1 MTDQQDSAVPL
12 WVPDE
17 ARRSQALITA
27 FQAWLAHEH
36 SLKFDHYEAL
46 WRWSVDD
53 AEGFW
58 SAILKF
64 FDLRFDTPPQRMLER
79 PHMPGASWFPGARLN
94 LVEQML
100 RHTAL
105 STPAVVYESE
115 AMGTGELSWHE
126 LRRQVASVAATLRE
140 LGVGEG
146 DRVAGYLPNIP
157 QTLVAFLATA
167 SLGAVWTLCAP
178 DMGPLSV
185 GDRFRQIAPKV
196 LVAMDG
202 YRFAGKPFDRRAA
215 LGEILA
221 GLPSVQAVLWV
232 AHLDAQAEPPP
243 TATPLRWLPWAQAVA
258 GDSELRPQPLP
269 AAHPLWILYSSGTTG
284 LPKPIVHGHGGVLA
298 NGMVNMVLH
307 NDLHPGD
314 RVLWAVNTSWMVWN
328 AHIMSLLGGATVV
341 LYDGSVTGAGV
352 EPDWGHL
359 WRLAGRTQVQ
369 FFGAGAA
376 IHQQCMKAGV
386 LPARIADLSALKTVG
401 STGSPLSPEA
411 CAWLYS
417 AVKPDL
423 WLNVVSGGTDL
434 AGGFLVGLPTLP
446 VYLGEM
452 QCRTLG
458 ARVEAWSDDARPV
471 IDEVGELVCVNPLP
485 SMPLF
490 FWGDDDG
497 SRLKESYF
505 DTFED
510 ASGHPVWRHGD
521 WLRLVPRPDAIG
533 GVIYGRS
540 DATINRQGVRMGTA
554 ELYRVVEQLEEV
566 ADSLVVDLEYLGQ
579 PSWMALFV
587 QLRPGLALDE
597 ALRQRIR
604 QALRTGLSVRH
615 VPDDIVQVAA
625 VPRTITGK
633 KLELP
638 VKKLMLGHSP
648 DKVVRR
654 DALAQPESLDWFVE
668 FAQRHLSRRQD
679 TT

>member
-1 MTDQQDSAVPL
+1 
-12 WVPDE
+12 
-17 ARRSQALITA
+17 LITA
-27 FQAWLAHEH
+27 FEAWLARERG
-36 SLKFDHYEAL
+36 LRFDHYEEL

-58 SAILKF
+58 SAILQF
-64 FDLRFDTPPQRMLER
+64 FDLRFDPPPQRMLGR
-79 PHMPGASWFPGARLN
+79 SQMPNASWFPGARLN
-94 LVEQML
+94 FVEQML

-105 STPAVVYESE
+105 ATPAVVYESE
-115 AMGTGELSWHE
+115 AMGAGELSWPE
-126 LRRQVASVAATLRE
+126 LRRQVASVAATLRG

-157 QTLVAFLATA
+157 QTLVAFLAAA

-196 LVAMDG
+196 LVAVDG

-215 LGEILA
+215 LVEILA
-221 GLPSVQAVLWV
+221 GLPSVRAVLWV
-232 AHLDAQAEPPP
+232 THLDAQAEPPP
-243 TATPLRWLPWAQAVA
+243 TAAPLHWLPWAQAVA
-258 GDSELRPQPLP
+258 GEHELRPQALP
-269 AAHPLWILYSSGTTG
+269 PEHPLWILYSSGTTG

-341 LYDGSVTGAGV
+341 LYDGSVTGAGP

-359 WRLAGRTQVQ
+359 WRLAGRTRVQ

-376 IHQQCMKAGV
+376 IHQQCMKADV
-386 LPARIADLSALKTVG
+386 MPARIADLSALKTVG

-417 AVKPDL
+417 AVKPEL

-458 ARVEAWSDDARPV
+458 ARVEAWSDEARPV

-485 SMPLF
+485 SMPLY
-490 FWGDDDG
+490 FWGDDAG
-497 SRLKESYF
+497 ARYREAYF
-505 DTFED
+505 STFP
-510 ASGHPVWRHGD
+510 GVWRHGD
-521 WLRLVPRPDAIG
+521 YMVINAHG
-533 GVIYGRS
+533 GCRITGRS
-540 DATINRQGVRMGTA
+540 DRNTDCHRNP
-554 ELYRVVEQLEEV
+554 
-566 ADSLVVDLEYLGQ
+566 SQ
-579 PSWMALFV
+579 PSDSCGR
-587 QLRPGLALDE
+587 LR
-597 ALRQRIR
+597 
-604 QALRTGLSVRH
+604 
-615 VPDDIVQVAA
+615 
-625 VPRTITGK
+625 
-633 KLELP
+633 
-638 VKKLMLGHSP
+638 
-648 DKVVRR
+648 
-654 DALAQPESLDWFVE
+654 
-668 FAQRHLSRRQD
+668 
-679 TT
+679 

>member
-1 MTDQQDSAVPL
+1 MTDQQDSTVPL

-27 FQAWLAHEH
+27 FQAWLAREH
-36 SLKFDHYEAL
+36 SLQFEHYEAL

-58 SAILKF
+58 SAILQF

-115 AMGTGELSWHE
+115 AMGTGELSWQE
-126 LRRQVASVAATLRE
+126 LRRQVASVAATLRA

-157 QTLVAFLATA
+157 QALVAFLAAA

-196 LVAMDG
+196 LVAVDG

-243 TATPLRWLPWAQAVA
+243 TATRLRWLPWAQAVA
-258 GDSELRPQPLP
+258 DHPELRPQPLP
-269 AAHPLWILYSSGTTG
+269 SAHPLWILYSSGTTG

-341 LYDGSVTGAGV
+341 LYDGSVTGAGA

-505 DTFED
+505 DTFQD
-510 ASGHPVWRHGD
+510 AAGHPVWRHGD

-587 QLRPGLALDE
+587 QLRPGLALDD

-604 QALRTGLSVRH
+604 LALRTGLSVRH

-668 FAQRHLSRRQD
+668 FAQRHLSRHQD

>member
-1 MTDQQDSAVPL
+1 
-12 WVPDE
+12 
-17 ARRSQALITA
+17 
-27 FQAWLAHEH
+27 
-36 SLKFDHYEAL
+36 
-46 WRWSVDD
+46 
-53 AEGFW
+53 
-58 SAILKF
+58 
-64 FDLRFDTPPQRMLER
+64 
-79 PHMPGASWFPGARLN
+79 MPS
-94 LVEQML
+94 
-100 RHTAL
+100 
-105 STPAVVYESE
+105 
-115 AMGTGELSWHE
+115 
-126 LRRQVASVAATLRE
+126 
-140 LGVGEG
+140 
-146 DRVAGYLPNIP
+146 
-157 QTLVAFLATA
+157 
-167 SLGAVWTLCAP
+167 
-178 DMGPLSV
+178 
-185 GDRFRQIAPKV
+185 
-196 LVAMDG
+196 
-202 YRFAGKPFDRRAA
+202 
-215 LGEILA
+215 
-221 GLPSVQAVLWV
+221 
-232 AHLDAQAEPPP
+232 
-243 TATPLRWLPWAQAVA
+243 
-258 GDSELRPQPLP
+258 
-269 AAHPLWILYSSGTTG
+269 AHPLWILYSSGTTG

-341 LYDGSVTGAGV
+341 LYDGSVTGAGA

-505 DTFED
+505 DTFQD
-510 ASGHPVWRHGD
+510 AAGHPVWRHGD

-587 QLRPGLALDE
+587 QLRPGLALDD

-604 QALRTGLSVRH
+604 LALRTGLSVRH

-668 FAQRHLSRRQD
+668 FAQRHLSRHQD

>member
-1 MTDQQDSAVPL
+1 MTDPQDAAVPL

-27 FQAWLAHEH
+27 FQAWLAQEH
-36 SLKFDHYEAL
+36 SLQFDHYEAL

-64 FDLRFDTPPQRMLER
+64 FDLRFDTPPQCMLER

-126 LRRQVASVAATLRE
+126 LRRQVASVAATLRA

-157 QTLVAFLATA
+157 QTLVAFLAAA

-196 LVAMDG
+196 LVAVDG

-243 TATPLRWLPWAQAVA
+243 TGTPLRWLPWAQAVA
-258 GDSELRPQPLP
+258 GELELRPQPLP
-269 AAHPLWILYSSGTTG
+269 SAHPLWILYSSGTTG

-341 LYDGSVTGAGV
+341 LYDGSVTGAGA

-386 LPARIADLSALKTVG
+386 MPAEIADLSALKTVG

-505 DTFED
+505 DTFQD
-510 ASGHPVWRHGD
+510 AAGHPVWRHGD

-587 QLRPGLALDE
+587 QLRPGLSLDE

-654 DALAQPESLDWFVE
+654 DALAQPESLDWFVD

>member
-1 MTDQQDSAVPL
+1 MTDHLPAAVPL

-27 FQAWLAHEH
+27 FEAWLARERG
-36 SLKFDHYEAL
+36 LRFDHYEEL

-58 SAILKF
+58 SAILQF
-64 FDLRFDTPPQRMLER
+64 FDLRFDPPPQRMLAR
-79 PHMPGASWFPGARLN
+79 SQMPNASWFPGARLN
-94 LVEQML
+94 FVEQML

-105 STPAVVYESE
+105 ATPAVVYESE
-115 AMGTGELSWHE
+115 AMGAGELSWPE
-126 LRRQVASVAATLRE
+126 LRRQVASVAATLRG

-157 QTLVAFLATA
+157 QTLVAFLAAA

-196 LVAMDG
+196 LVAVDG

-232 AHLDAQAEPPP
+232 THLDAQAEPPP
-243 TATPLRWLPWAQAVA
+243 TAAPVRWLPWAQAVA
-258 GDSELRPQPLP
+258 GEHDLQPQALP
-269 AAHPLWILYSSGTTG
+269 PDHPLWILYSSGTTG

-341 LYDGSVTGAGV
+341 LYDGSVTGAGP

-359 WRLAGRTQVQ
+359 WRLAGRTRVQ

-376 IHQQCMKAGV
+376 IHQQCMKADV
-386 LPARIADLSALKTVG
+386 MPARIADLSALKTVG

-417 AVKPDL
+417 AVKPEL

-458 ARVEAWSDDARPV
+458 ARVEAWSDEARPV

-485 SMPLF
+485 SMPLY

-497 SRLKESYF
+497 SRLRESYF
-505 DTFED
+505 ETFENE
-510 ASGHPVWRHGD
+510 AGQPVWRHGD
-521 WLRLVPRPDAIG
+521 WLRLVPRPEAIG

-587 QLRPGLALDE
+587 QLRPGLTLDE
-597 ALRQRIR
+597 PLRQRIR
-604 QALRTGLSVRH
+604 QALRSGLSVRH

-625 VPRTITGK
+625 IPRTITGK

-638 VKKLMLGHSP
+638 VKKLMLGHAP

-654 DALAQPESLDWFVE
+654 DALAQPESLDWFIE
-668 FAQRHLSRRQD
+668 FAARHLSRRA
-679 TT
+679 TAA